1 MSEDPIRLEIDG
13 PIATLIL
20 NRPAKLNA
28 LNRAIWQAIP
38 ALAHKIEADAAVRA
52 VIVRGADERAFSAG
66 ADIAEF
72 AEVQASAEA
81 AAGYNRLIDAAYD
94 ALAELDRP
102 TIAMIRGVCYG
113 GGAALALCCDLR
125 YADESARFCIPP
137 ARLGLVYTL
146 AETKRLHDLVGP
158 SKAKEML
165 MGATV
170 VGAEEARRIGLV
182 HEVVPLA
189 GLGAR
194 GDKII
199 STLLENAPGA
209 LARTKQHILEHA
221 WGGFDAATLDALIQ
235 SHSDQRQTAE
245 AAEGLA
251 SFAGK
256 RSARWAPE

>member
-72 AEVQASAEA
+72 AEVQASVEA

-170 VGAEEARRIGLV
+170 VGAEEARRIGLITDLFPAADL
-182 HEVVPLA
+182 EAETRRFAERLA
-189 GLGAR
+189 GLSRCTISAAKAMIREIEAGTVADNER
-194 GDKII
+194 TRALMRSQFESGDY
-199 STLLENAPGA
+199 LEGRQAFLEKRAPQF
-209 LARTKQHILEHA
+209 R
-221 WGGFDAATLDALIQ
+221 
-235 SHSDQRQTAE
+235 
-245 AAEGLA
+245 
-251 SFAGK
+251 
-256 RSARWAPE
+256 